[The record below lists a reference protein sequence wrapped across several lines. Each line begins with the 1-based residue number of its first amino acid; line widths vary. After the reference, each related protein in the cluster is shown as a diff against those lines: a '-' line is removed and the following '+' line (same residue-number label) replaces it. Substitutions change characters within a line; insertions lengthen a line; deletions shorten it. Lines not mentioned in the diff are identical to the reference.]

1 MAENVKLKTVIKNEK
16 DQALKDLLL
25 TPCTS
30 KEHLHSWFKTYL
42 DVDLADQT
50 VSRFAT
56 TNPMDAAWEIY
67 SFAVHNKDYD
77 PLNILLV
84 ASRASQKTLS
94 MAAVE
99 LAVMLHDRREILHY
113 AAAETQAKVGWK
125 YLIQFATRPFIRD
138 YLETKPTNQNL
149 FFNLPLYNNL
159 EEEPLKVTAAVLPI
173 TLLNAQG
180 QHSSFMLVDEIL
192 TLAND
197 KRKAYHDLAGVPIST
212 RDGRPYIR
220 AEISSRKG
228 PYSLVEQNIKEKDK
242 TGLVVKTW
250 TVLENQKR
258 CPDSRSGIIPTIF
271 YGNPNTGIALSKE
284 QYEQLSDVEK
294 SGFYKGLGGEKCID
308 CKLAYFCLGDA
319 KKQKS
324 KCKNLNPIE
333 KTLTDHRVTSLDLWL
348 SQRMS
353 MKPSHAGLIF
363 KTFSKEKHVK
373 NIKEMWEIFTG
384 EKINYVPSFLKLIEL
399 MRKNGCIFYCGI
411 DHSGG
416 TAPYAIVSIAIDKQ
430 NRIFVL
436 NVFGKTVDFDTMEA
450 ELRKLNEIFGYR
462 WIYPDPASKDKN
474 DLLKKHKFKIHDK
487 FTKDIAFGI
496 DLIRTKLSSAEGQE
510 NIYFLD
516 EQTYFIVDELGK
528 YHFIENSDGTFA
540 DEPDD
545 DFNHSIDALRY
556 ILQNILT
563 SGGQWIIPDL
573 SKQELEATKDVTNPH
588 ERLNMWVKQHIQEK
602 LDEVIERDPDAIE
615 SGDSMMWFDL

>member
-1 MAENVKLKTVIKNEK
+1 MPPNQKLKTQIKTPK
-16 DQALKDLLL
+16 DKNLQELLL
-25 TPCTS
+25 IPCET
-30 KEHLHSWFKTYL
+30 KAELHRWFKTYL

-67 SFAVHNKDYD
+67 SFAIHNKDYD

-99 LAVMLHDRREILHY
+99 LAVMLHDRREVLHY

-125 YLIQFATRPFIRD
+125 YLTEFSTRPFIRD
-138 YLETKPTNQNL
+138 YLETKPTNNNL
-149 FFNLPLYNNL
+149 FFNLPLYTNL
-159 EEEPLKVTAAVLPI
+159 DQEPLKITAAVLPI

-180 QHSSFMLVDEIL
+180 QHSSFMMVDEIL

-212 RDGRPYIR
+212 KDGRPYIR

-242 TGLVVKTW
+242 TGLIVKTW
-250 TVLENQKR
+250 TVLENQQR
-258 CPDSRSGIIPTIF
+258 CPDSRSGVIPTIF
-271 YGNPNTGIALSKE
+271 YGNPKTGMALSVD
-284 QYEQLSDVEK
+284 QYVQLGDVEK
-294 SGFYKGLGGEKCID
+294 SGYHKGLGGENCID

-319 KKQKS
+319 KKQQS
-324 KCKNLNPIE
+324 KCKNLNPVE

-353 MKPSHAGLIF
+353 MQPSHAGLVF
-363 KTFSKEKHVK
+363 KTFNKEKHCK
-373 NIKEMWEIFTG
+373 NIKEIWEIFTQ
-384 EKINYVPSFLKLIEL
+384 KQIDYVPTFSKLVEM
-399 MRKNGCIFYCGI
+399 MRANGTTFYCGI

-416 TAPYAIVSIAIDKQ
+416 TAPYAIVSIGIDKL

-450 ELRKLNEIFGYR
+450 ELKKLCEIFNYR

-474 DLLKKHKFKIHDK
+474 DLLRKHKFRIHDK
-487 FTKDIAFGI
+487 FTKDIALGI
-496 DLIRTKLSSAEGQE
+496 DLVRTKLSSAEGQE
-510 NIYFLD
+510 TIWFLN
-516 EQTYFIVDELGK
+516 EQTAFIQDEFGK
-528 YHFIENSDGTFA
+528 YHFVENSDGTFA

-556 ILQNILT
+556 ILQNILMT
-563 SGGQWIIPDL
+563 NGDWIIPDL
-573 SKQELEATKDVTNPH
+573 SAQEQQSMQEAKDPH
-588 ERLNMWVKQHIQEK
+588 ELFNMWVKQHIQEK
-602 LDEVIERDPDAIE
+602 LEEITDPDAIGQ
-615 SGDSMMWFDL
+615 GDSMMWFDL